1 MSLSLEEH
9 DMIKQMHG
17 LLNRLSGWHL
27 MMEHY
32 YEGSTRLRQLG
43 VAIPKE
49 LARIKTVADWPSI
62 AVDALEERL
71 DWLGW
76 SGGDDLG
83 LGEVYTESQLD
94 SEAGM
99 AHLDA
104 LIFGTGFVAVTRG
117 ADGLPSVVAQSPKNT
132 TCLVADDGRT
142 VQAGLIEQ
150 CRADGGFDAE
160 LFTSQAVVSAVS
172 ANGGSWRETDRVQH
186 GLGRVPLVPLRNR
199 RRASRR
205 YGRSEITSAMRFY
218 TDEAARTMLGMG
230 INREFYSYPQRWA
243 MGADLSEFQ
252 NADGTMRPGWEVAV
266 GALWAVPR
274 NEDGEIPE
282 VGAFPANSPAP
293 YTEQVRMLAQMMA
306 GASAVPERFF
316 GFVTTQPPSAEALDA
331 EESRLVKRAERRQ
344 AQFGAAWMEVGLLAA
359 NMRGEAISP
368 GEFRARVAL
377 RWRDAATP
385 TRASTAD
392 AVTKLVGAGILP
404 ADSRV
409 VLELLGL
416 DDATINK
423 IVEHRAATGPQGIAA
438 LADAMVR
445 QGV

>member
-1 MSLSLEEH
+1 
-9 DMIKQMHG
+9 
-17 LLNRLSGWHL
+17 
-27 MMEHY
+27 
-32 YEGSTRLRQLG
+32 
-43 VAIPKE
+43 
-49 LARIKTVADWPSI
+49 
-62 AVDALEERL
+62 
-71 DWLGW
+71 
-76 SGGDDLG
+76 
-83 LGEVYTESQLD
+83 
-94 SEAGM
+94 
-99 AHLDA
+99 
-104 LIFGTGFVAVTRG
+104 
-117 ADGLPSVVAQSPKNT
+117 
-132 TCLVADDGRT
+132 
-142 VQAGLIEQ
+142 
-150 CRADGGFDAE
+150 
-160 LFTSQAVVSAVS
+160 
-172 ANGGSWRETDRVQH
+172 
-186 GLGRVPLVPLRNR
+186 
-199 RRASRR
+199 
-205 YGRSEITSAMRFY
+205 
-218 TDEAARTMLGMG
+218 
-230 INREFYSYPQRWA
+230 
-243 MGADLSEFQ
+243 
-252 NADGTMRPGWEVAV
+252 
-266 GALWAVPR
+266 
-274 NEDGEIPE
+274 
-282 VGAFPANSPAP
+282 
-293 YTEQVRMLAQMMA
+293 MLAQMMA

-316 GFVTTQPPSAEALDA
+316 GFVTTQPPSAEALGA

>member
-1 MSLSLEEH
+1 MSLSLEEL
-9 DMIKQMHG
+9 DLVERMDA
-17 LLNRLSGWHL
+17 RLSRLAGWHH
-27 MMEHY
+27 MMERY
-32 YEGSTRLRQLG
+32 YEGSQRLQQLG
-43 VAIPKE
+43 VAIPHA
-49 LARIKTVADWPSI
+49 LAKIKTVTDWPSI

-83 LGEVYTESQLD
+83 LGEVYSESQLA

-104 LIFGTGFVAVTRG
+104 LIFGTGFVTCIERNG
-117 ADGLPSVVAQSPKNT
+117 VVQVAAQSPKNT
-132 TCLVADDGRT
+132 TCEVGADGRT
-142 VQAGLIEQ
+142 VLAGLIRQPLGEG
-150 CRADGGFDAE
+150 RYDAE
-160 LFTSQAVVSAVS
+160 LLLPDAIVSLTKS
-172 ANGGSWRETDRVQH
+172 GDTWRETGCEAHTV
-186 GLGRVPLVPLRNR
+186 GRVPLVPIRNR

-205 YGRSEITSAMRFY
+205 DGRSEITSAMRFY
-218 TDEAARTMLGMG
+218 TDEAARTLLGMG

-243 MGADLSEFQ
+243 MGADPSDFQ
-252 NADGTMRPGWEVAV
+252 NADGTMRPGWEVAAGSV
-266 GALWAVPR
+266 WAIGR
-274 NEDGEIPE
+274 DEDGEKPE

-293 YTEQVRMLAQMMA
+293 YAEQVRMLAQMMA
-306 GASAVPERFF
+306 GASAVPERYF
-316 GFVTTQPPSAEALDA
+316 GFVTTQPPSAEALA
-331 EESRLVKRAERRQ
+331 TEESRLVKRAERRQ

-359 NMRGEAISP
+359 NMRGEAISSE
-368 GEFRARVAL
+368 EFRARVAP

-423 IVEHRAATGPQGIAA
+423 VVEHRAATGPQGIAA